1 MKVGFLNEV
10 IKDMEAGVF
19 DYTKN
24 GECSN
29 CGNCCSDFL
38 PISPEE
44 IRRIEKYIKKHN
56 IKEQKH
62 FLPTAIVPMVDM
74 VCPFRSNAERKCVI
88 YEVRPAICRDFRC
101 DKPRKQIDADKAMYH
116 GLHAPRSM
124 RMTFFGGDNK

>member
-1 MKVGFLNEV
+1 MKVGFLNEI

-44 IRRIEKYIKKHN
+44 IRRIEKYIKKHG

-74 VCPFRSNAERKCVI
+74 VCPFRSNAECSVLSMMFA
-88 YEVRPAICRDFRC
+88 RPSAEISGAIS
-101 DKPRKQIDADKAMYH
+101 H
-116 GLHAPRSM
+116 GKRSRLTRPCITVCM
-124 RMTFFGGDNK
+124 LPTP